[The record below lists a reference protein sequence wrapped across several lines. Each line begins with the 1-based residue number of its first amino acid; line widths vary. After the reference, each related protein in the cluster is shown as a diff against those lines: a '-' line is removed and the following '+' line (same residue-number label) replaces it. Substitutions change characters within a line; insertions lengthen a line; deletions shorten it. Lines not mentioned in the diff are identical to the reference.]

1 MPFSSDYERNRLR
14 TLSVLLVLL
23 SVVAVAVLVWREIEV
38 RRGVYA
44 GILENKAETTIREFD
59 AFFGPI
65 QTQLEIIR
73 GWGEAGSLEV
83 GDPDRLDGRFLP
95 LLRSQTWPSRFSIA
109 TEDGFRYRLV
119 RSEAGWA
126 RDADPA
132 GLRRS
137 EWFHLAVSD
146 LSGAAHTTPAPEL
159 EDTALHLS
167 AAWLQPDGEHVGVVA
182 LGIARSAV
190 DSLIEAFP
198 VTENGMMGIV
208 ASDQTIAWHVP
219 ASAVRVDRRRC
230 ADFGSVSIPTR
241 RGWLVGLAGAVRD
254 RSGITRP
261 VVVAAGA

>member
-1 MPFSSDYERNRLR
+1 MPFSSDYERDRLR

-23 SVVAVAVLVWREIEV
+23 SVIAVVVLVWREIEV

-73 GWGEAGSLEV
+73 GWGEEGSLEV
-83 GDPDRLDGRFLP
+83 GDPGRLDARFLP
-95 LLRSQTWPSRFSIA
+95 LLRSQTWPSRLSIA

-119 RSEAGWA
+119 WSEAGWA

-137 EWFHLAVSD
+137 EWFRLAVSD

-159 EDTALHLS
+159 
-167 AAWLQPDGEHVGVVA
+167 
-182 LGIARSAV
+182 
-190 DSLIEAFP
+190 
-198 VTENGMMGIV
+198 
-208 ASDQTIAWHVP
+208 
-219 ASAVRVDRRRC
+219 
-230 ADFGSVSIPTR
+230 
-241 RGWLVGLAGAVRD
+241 
-254 RSGITRP
+254 
-261 VVVAAGA
+261 